1 MRNSIVIICALAALW
16 GPGICLSAAPND
28 SWPPAVQSNTER
40 LVQEGLPASDLAS
53 ITQAMV
59 QARFTERET
68 IRLQNTILQ
77 TYRQGL
83 PITPVNQKILE
94 GIAKDA
100 PAGAI
105 ILAAERVMTR
115 YQHSLRLAAQLTE
128 ERKLANQWGT
138 LIATGNAAGLP
149 FDDMETI
156 IEGVQSR
163 SRTENNSGLLIT
175 ETLTTARDM
184 ARQSVPPESVT
195 QIITLALKQ
204 GFNGQEMRQLNSTFA
219 SRSRQ
224 NSLETVTRNCLA
236 DLQKSS
242 SPTQALHT
250 FGSQNRYGG
259 SAEKGLGKGIDAS
272 QGRSTDNSGSS
283 SGNGGSNSGS
293 GNGGN
298 GGGGGGAGGNGSNG
312 NGGGNGGGGGGGG
325 GGQGR

>member
-1 MRNSIVIICALAALW
+1 MRNSILIISILVVIWL
-16 GPGICLSAAPND
+16 PGICLSAAPND
-28 SWPPAVQSNTER
+28 SWSPELQSNTAR
-40 LVQEGLPASDLAS
+40 LVQEGLPASDLES

-59 QARFTERET
+59 QARFTEREM

-83 PITPVNQKILE
+83 PIAPVNQKILE
-94 GIAKDA
+94 GIAKNA
-100 PAGAI
+100 SPGVI

-128 ERKLANQWGT
+128 EKKLVNQWGT

-149 FDDMETI
+149 FEDMETI
-156 IEGVQSR
+156 IEGAHLR
-163 SRTENNSGLLIT
+163 SRADTNTSLLIT

-195 QIITLALKQ
+195 QIITLALEQ
-204 GFNGQEMRQLNSTFA
+204 GFNDQEMRQLNSTFA

-242 SPTQALHT
+242 SPTETLYT
-250 FGSQNRYGG
+250 FGSQSQYGG
-259 SAEKGLGKGIDAS
+259 AGEKGLDKEGMDAS
-272 QGRSTDNSGSS
+272 QGRSPDSSGSS
-283 SGNGGSNSGS
+283 SGSGGS
-293 GNGGN
+293 
-298 GGGGGGAGGNGSNG
+298 GGGGAGAGGNGSNG
-312 NGGGNGGGGGGGG
+312 NGGGNGGGGGG
-325 GGQGR
+325 QGR

>member
-1 MRNSIVIICALAALW
+1 MRNSILIICALAVLW
-16 GPGICLSAAPND
+16 GPGICLSAAAND
-28 SWPPAVQSNTER
+28 SWSPAVQSNTAR
-40 LVQEGLPASDLAS
+40 LVQEGLPASELES
-53 ITQAMV
+53 ITQAMI
-59 QARFTERET
+59 QARFTEREM

-83 PITPVNQKILE
+83 PIAPVNQKILE

-115 YQHSLRLAAQLTE
+115 YQNSLRLAAQLTE
-128 ERKLANQWGT
+128 EKKLANQWAT

-149 FDDMETI
+149 FEDMETI
-156 IEGVQSR
+156 IEGVHLR
-163 SRTENNSGLLIT
+163 SRADNNTGLLIT

-195 QIITLALKQ
+195 QIITLALEQ
-204 GFNGQEMRQLNSTFA
+204 GFNDQEMRQLNSTFA

-242 SPTQALHT
+242 SPTQALQT
-250 FGSQNRYGG
+250 FGSQSRFGG
-259 SAEKGLGKGIDAS
+259 AGEKGLGKEGIDAS
-272 QGRSTDNSGSS
+272 QGRSTGSS
-283 SGNGGSNSGS
+283 S

-298 GGGGGGAGGNGSNG
+298 GGGGAGAGGNGSNG
-312 NGGGNGGGGGGGG
+312 NGGGNGGGGGG
-325 GGQGR
+325 QGR